1 MLKEIQSL
9 ENQLINSPN
18 CGSSSLLFTAMMHK
32 TSEWI
37 DKDAQQKEINVSP
50 YKKELDKTV
59 ELICYY
65 IECGYITD
73 EAMAMA
79 SVNRHTIQAKF
90 TDTHN
95 MMLRAARNQRT
106 INKNKNK

>member
-1 MLKEIQSL
+1 MLNEIQSL
-9 ENQLINSPN
+9 EYQLIYSSN

-37 DKDAQQKEINVSP
+37 DKDCKGKVIKISP
-50 YKKELDKTV
+50 YKAELDKNV

-65 IECGYITD
+65 IESGYITD
-73 EAMAMA
+73 EAIAMA
-79 SVNRHTIQAKF
+79 GVNRHTIQAKF
-90 TDTHN
+90 SDTHN